1 MKLQGEYV
9 FDGSRAEVWELVRDP
24 EVLAA
29 ILPGTQSMDKVSDS
43 EYKGKMHVRIGPVSG
58 VFSGRVLVSDEV
70 PPESYTLTVEGKGAP
85 GFGRGSGGVQLV
97 DQGDGTTVMKYEGEL
112 QVGGKLAGV
121 GQRMI
126 ETVSKSMIRQG
137 LESLNKVLQ
146 ARMAPKAEGEVE
158 DEAKAGKVEYKPP
171 SEAEFAAA
179 VAKDV
184 AADFA
189 ASLPSP
195 AEIFS
200 PENQT
205 TWIAVAAALIGVVVG
220 FWLGKKSGKRR

>member
-9 FDGSRAEVWELVRDP
+9 FDGPREAVWELVRDP
-24 EVLAA
+24 EVLATV
-29 ILPGTQSMDKVSDS
+29 LPGTQSMDKISDS
-43 EYKGKMHVRIGPVSG
+43 EYKGKMHVRIGPVGG
-58 VFSGRVLVSDEV
+58 VFSGRVLVSNEV

-85 GFGRGSGGVQLV
+85 GFGRGSGDVQLV
-97 DQGDGTTVMKYEGEL
+97 DQGDGKTLMKYEGEM

-137 LESLNKVLQ
+137 LESLNKALQ
-146 ARMAPKAEGEVE
+146 ARLAPKAEGE
-158 DEAKAGKVEYKPP
+158 DEVKAEKAEYKPS

-179 VAKDV
+179 VVKDV

-189 ASLPSP
+189 ASA
-195 AEIFS
+195 AEFFT

-205 TWIAVAAALIGVVVG
+205 TVMIALVGIVGVLVG
-220 FWLGKKSGKRR
+220 FFLGKKSAKRR